1 MDLKLNEEGTDF
13 IDGEGDIYQ
22 DIETALFTELYFG
35 DIAAT
40 QLKLLSQERKQE
52 GNEKKI
58 QNIIKLGLDKFVQ
71 ENILSDLSISVEKN
85 IIEINATY
93 NQKSIKTITFTPK
106 NYVTT
111 N

>member
-85 IIEINATY
+85 IIILIVSLLY
-93 NQKSIKTITFTPK
+93 SKIKFCK
-106 NYVTT
+106 
-111 N
+111 